1 MGPLKSSQR
10 EDDHN
15 RCAMKNESSDNVPEE
30 KTGPDPVNQTGPRTN
45 QNLIVSL
52 ILGGI
57 VIALSLLALQV
68 TDTGSGD
75 EKSEVEKLREELN
88 AKRQSMRFV
97 DEATGPT
104 VESPAQLATRLST
117 ESSQLAALVSQLQAS
132 VESLG
137 RELRMSQT
145 TVRSLSSQL
154 ASATNATID
163 TDDLRGQLTDALS
176 RATAA
181 ENRLM
186 QMQKQSAG
194 APTQD
199 QLETLLAER
208 DQLRSLVAQ
217 LKKTEEPQES
227 TE

>member
-1 MGPLKSSQR
+1 
-10 EDDHN
+10 
-15 RCAMKNESSDNVPEE
+15 MKNESSDNVSDK
-30 KTGPDPVNQTGPRTN
+30 KTEPDPVTQTGPRIN
-45 QNLIVSL
+45 QNLVVSL

-57 VIALSLLALQV
+57 VIVLSLLALQV
-68 TDTGSGD
+68 TDAGFGD

-88 AKRQSMRFV
+88 AKRQSMGLV
-97 DEATGPT
+97 DGATGPS

-137 RELRMSQT
+137 RELRISQT

-186 QMQKQSAG
+186 QMQKKSAG
-194 APTQD
+194 APTQE

-217 LKKTEEPQES
+217 LKKTEEPQKS

>member
-1 MGPLKSSQR
+1 
-10 EDDHN
+10 
-15 RCAMKNESSDNVPEE
+15 MKNESSDNVSDK
-30 KTGPDPVNQTGPRTN
+30 KTEPDPVTQTGPRIN
-45 QNLIVSL
+45 QNLVVSL

-57 VIALSLLALQV
+57 VIVLSLLALQV
-68 TDTGSGD
+68 TDAGFGD

-88 AKRQSMRFV
+88 AKRQSMGLV
-97 DEATGPT
+97 DGATGPS

-117 ESSQLAALVSQLQAS
+117 ESSQLAALVSQLQVS

-137 RELRMSQT
+137 RELRISQT

-181 ENRLM
+181 EKRLL
-186 QMQKQSAG
+186 QLQKQSAG

-199 QLETLLAER
+199 QLEILLAER
-208 DQLRSLVAQ
+208 DQLRSMVAQ
-217 LKKTEEPQES
+217 LKKTDEAPES

>member
-1 MGPLKSSQR
+1 
-10 EDDHN
+10 
-15 RCAMKNESSDNVPEE
+15 MKNESSDNVSDK
-30 KTGPDPVNQTGPRTN
+30 KTEPDPVTQTGPRIN
-45 QNLIVSL
+45 QNLVVSL

-57 VIALSLLALQV
+57 VIVLSLLALQV
-68 TDTGSGD
+68 TDAGFGD

-88 AKRQSMRFV
+88 AKRQSMGLV
-97 DEATGPT
+97 DGATGPS

-137 RELRMSQT
+137 RELRISQT

-181 ENRLM
+181 EKRLL
-186 QMQKQSAG
+186 QLQKQSAG

-199 QLETLLAER
+199 QLEILLAER
-208 DQLRSLVAQ
+208 DQLRSMVAQ
-217 LKKTEEPQES
+217 LKKTDEAPES